1 MNGATLTA
9 KYRYYVKANQL
20 KEYEWSNSYSHAQLL
35 QSCNSFTIESSEGIH
50 YGTFRYNITLEE
62 YMAKQNIHHLP
73 NL

>member
-1 MNGATLTA
+1 ME
-9 KYRYYVKANQL
+9 QI
-20 KEYEWSNSYSHAQLL
+20 L
-35 QSCNSFTIESSEGIH
+35 QSCNSITIESSEGIH